1 MHRKRPSFLWEDE
14 DNPQAMAMHQ
24 SALSPYG
31 VRDPYAAC
39 SIFVKGSGRKW
50 LSMAAMIIE
59 PPTWVTNMSRRYI
72 LRWNPASDPQF
83 LHLLQFFVCFHVPPS
98 PGISTTSDGSGDGTP
113 STATVKG
120 RTSYNSGLPCHNIP
134 RPWLIC
140 CSRVRSSPPPSNPL
154 RRRLFGVLET
164 RAHRQQT
171 IALSLKNVEFLCQPF
186 MQKAQ
191 GFEVILSERN
201 TGTSPSSGGTFAL
214 LAPLLGLLWLGW
226 YAWFGGG
233 TRTLGSPQRQQWQ
246 LSCTGR
252 DFGDL
257 SVSFEVADSRSCL
270 KRQCSGPV
278 VWWQFCLRLR
288 QFGWKLDDVLIQLLF
303 GMWRC

>member
-1 MHRKRPSFLWEDE
+1 MTVH
-14 DNPQAMAMHQ
+14 
-24 SALSPYG
+24 
-31 VRDPYAAC
+31 
-39 SIFVKGSGRKW
+39 
-50 LSMAAMIIE
+50 AMIIE

-140 CSRVRSSPPPSNPL
+140 CSRVPSSPPPSNPL

-186 MQKAQ
+186 MKKAQ
-191 GFEVILSERN
+191 GFEVILSKKHLDLTIQWRYICLTCSTSWTHLAWVVCVIWWWHPN
-201 TGTSPSSGGTFAL
+201 TWLSATPTMAPFVHRQRLWRPFRIIWSGRFQELLNRPFPGWWFDEIPSKMTVFRAGGLMTVFAWDFANL
-214 LAPLLGLLWLGW
+214 DEDWLM
-226 YAWFGGG
+226 
-233 TRTLGSPQRQQWQ
+233 S
-246 LSCTGR
+246 
-252 DFGDL
+252 
-257 SVSFEVADSRSCL
+257 
-270 KRQCSGPV
+270 
-278 VWWQFCLRLR
+278 
-288 QFGWKLDDVLIQLLF
+288 
-303 GMWRC
+303 

>member
-1 MHRKRPSFLWEDE
+1 MKLCIRP
-14 DNPQAMAMHQ
+14 PI
-24 SALSPYG
+24 SPL
-31 VRDPYAAC
+31 ATIFCLFSWC
-39 SIFVKGSGRKW
+39 S
-50 LSMAAMIIE
+50 L
-59 PPTWVTNMSRRYI
+59 
-72 LRWNPASDPQF
+72 
-83 LHLLQFFVCFHVPPS
+83 S
-98 PGISTTSDGSGDGTP
+98 PGISTTSAGSGDGTP

-140 CSRVRSSPPPSNPL
+140 CSRVRSSPPSNPL

-171 IALSLKNVEFLCQPF
+171 IALSLKNVEFF
-186 MQKAQ
+186 VSTFHAKAQ
-191 GFEVILSERN
+191 GFEVILSKKHWR
-201 TGTSPSSGGTFAL
+201 TSPSSGGTFAL

-278 VWWQFCLRLR
+278 DWWQFWPETSPIWMKIGWCLNPTSFWDVKMLVLPFTKKGIFMSWAHPTHPWWNALVRVQIAPFLIWEYLFPYFFFKR
-288 QFGWKLDDVLIQLLF
+288 KADCVKWCSYSKLCSF
-303 GMWRC
+303 